1 MSLDMI
7 TSITIAIISA
17 SPAVIVA
24 IIQLF
29 TNYNNKKYR
38 LKKEQAEREI
48 AENSK
53 KNDKLQLAM
62 ARLMLLEEY
71 KKCIKQGYYDLDD
84 RAVYH
89 EMFEA
94 YKNKGGNGIIDNIK
108 EKILALPTEPPST
121 LLE

>member
-1 MSLDMI
+1 MDPMI
-7 TSITIAIISA
+7 SITIALISA

-29 TNYNNKKYR
+29 TNYSNKKYR
-38 LKKEQAEREI
+38 IRKEQEEKELI
-48 AENSK
+48 ENTK

-71 KKCIKQGYYDLDD
+71 KKCMKQGYYDLDE

-94 YKNKGGNGIIDNIK
+94 YKDKGGNGIIDNIK
-108 EKILALPTEPPST
+108 EKILALPTEPPPNFHS
-121 LLE
+121 E